1 MKLNINIQHI
11 VKGSLSA
18 KGKPGDTLLSVTK
31 DISQEATEL
40 IDRLSQ
46 EMYMNEHYSSMLFL
60 SNSDRMLIAHVQ
72 GSYVQHPEYSRVYD
86 TRVVYEI
93 NKERFKSTGYNHKL
107 LLPGLTAMRF
117 YDESNYNADSMV
129 EIKGQCTKLNI
140 QEQEVLKQLLKQIT
154 LCMANAQ
161 PLIIKIGYEEDAFN
175 NHIINSKHLATL
187 LVTIGTMPAEDR
199 QKISFAYSVN
209 SAFQELLAE
218 RICNVIVTHDE
229 PQLWNNPYY
238 NNARTCIWDDNGLS
252 ETTTTKTDST
262 QADDTQ
268 NPETGLEGDEDNFN
282 NNLITETT
290 MTNKENFNE
299 THQAEAVT
307 RQPES
312 AKGGKAIIVAAL
324 LLIALL
330 TGLTLLAPKAKAAS
344 SKSALIDTT
353 MVVSNAEL
361 FKYQNG
367 YTYKTDRWVNIE
379 VEKPQEAT
387 EQLQDSFCLW
397 IQDKCLSPLITIPD
411 DTLSLPLDIDKMM
424 EEMIIQRCDSD
435 YEEGRVSLI
444 VHKVYETD
452 SCISFVAD
460 VWWAEGIVG
469 RKIVEMATFLK
480 STGEILDFNKIFN
493 SKVAKYDPNEES
505 VEYKAKFRKHKEFMN
520 LLSLYDVSLDD
531 DMYAAEKL
539 SRACLTYHGVM
550 FGYDVEHAQ
559 PLHNSLI
566 TVPYKQISPFLS
578 DKAKRL
584 IQ

>member
-1 MKLNINIQHI
+1 MTLNINIQHI

-46 EMYMNEHYSSMLFL
+46 EMFMNEHYSSMLFL
-60 SNSDRMLIAHVQ
+60 SNSDRLLIAHMQ
-72 GSYVQHPEYSRVYD
+72 GSYVQHLEYSRVYD

-93 NKERFKSTGYNHKL
+93 NKEKFKSTGYNHKL

-117 YDESNYNADSMV
+117 YDESNYDADSMV
-129 EIKGQCTKLNI
+129 EIKGQCTKLNE
-140 QEQEVLKQLLKQIT
+140 QEQEVVKQLLKQIT
-154 LCMANAQ
+154 LCMANEQ

-175 NHIINSKHLATL
+175 NHIIKSKHLATL
-187 LVTIGTMPAEDR
+187 LVTIGTMPTEDR

-218 RICNVIVTHDE
+218 RKCNVIITHDE

-252 ETTTTKTDST
+252 KTTILKTDNT
-262 QADDTQ
+262 
-268 NPETGLEGDEDNFN
+268 ETIENDEDDFN
-282 NNLITETT
+282 NNLMTDTAMTDEEKLYEANQAAATTGQTEST
-290 MTNKENFNE
+290 K
-299 THQAEAVT
+299 
-307 RQPES
+307 R
-312 AKGGKAIIVAAL
+312 GKALIAAAL

-330 TGLTLLAPKAKAAS
+330 TGLTLLSPKANAVG

-353 MVVSNAEL
+353 LIVSNAEL

-367 YTYKTDRWVNIE
+367 YMYKADRWVNIE

-387 EQLQDSFCLW
+387 EQLKDSFCQW
-397 IQDKCLSPLITIPD
+397 IQDKCLSYLINIHD
-411 DTLSLPLDIDKMM
+411 DSLSLPLDIDKMM
-424 EEMIIQRCDSD
+424 EEMIIQCCDSD
-435 YEEGRVSLI
+435 YEEGKASLI
-444 VHKVYETD
+444 VQKVYDTD
-452 SCISFVAD
+452 SCISYIAD
-460 VWWAEGIVG
+460 VWWAEGIVGGGRVGG

-493 SKVAKYDPNEES
+493 SKVAKYDPNGES
-505 VEYKAKFRKHKEFMN
+505 VEYKAQFRKHKEFMY
-520 LLSLYDVSLDD
+520 LLSLYNVNLDD

-539 SRACLTYHGVM
+539 SRACLSYHGVM

-559 PLHNSLI
+559 PLHNLLI

-578 DKAKRL
+578 GKAKRL